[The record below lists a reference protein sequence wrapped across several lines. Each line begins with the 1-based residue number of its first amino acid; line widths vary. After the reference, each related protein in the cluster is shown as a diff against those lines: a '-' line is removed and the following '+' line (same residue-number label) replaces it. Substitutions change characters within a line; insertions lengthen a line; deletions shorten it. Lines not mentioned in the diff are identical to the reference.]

1 MSLAYWSGLGS
12 LGHSF
17 CVSQEKHLPRG
28 SPGQP
33 IASLKVKA
41 GRGLGIPKGQSQKG
55 PGG

>member
-17 CVSQEKHLPRG
+17 CMSQGKHSPRG